1 MTATQPWNNSRKR
14 KSSRSWAATALAL
27 PFLETSQGPGLL
39 LLRGS
44 CCFTGASGSRD
55 DFGDNY
61 FERKFVS
68 NKQCPAFCDVGT
80 VTPGVSRVPVA
91 VETVN
96 SGHEF
101 TGLRLNWSCLHCKMV
116 SALEGM
122 APGLIHK
129 GQ

>member
-14 KSSRSWAATALAL
+14 KSSRSWATALAL

-55 DFGDNY
+55 DFADNY

-80 VTPGVSRVPVA
+80 VTPGVSCVPVA
-91 VETVN
+91 MGKKTLALSMNLLGYVL
-96 SGHEF
+96 
-101 TGLRLNWSCLHCKMV
+101 TGVVYIARW
-116 SALEGM
+116 
-122 APGLIHK
+122 
-129 GQ
+129 